1 MPPDA
6 LMVHGNSAALEQLL
20 LNLLLNAA
28 AALPEEGSASVE
40 ARLLDDAVEIT
51 VRDDGRGIAPD
62 ELDHVFD
69 PFYTT
74 REDGTGLGLTIV
86 RRIADA
92 HGAEL
97 SIESQPGVG
106 TTIRLSM
113 PRTVTIHVADRNV
126 S

>member
-1 MPPDA
+1 VPPDP

-28 AALPEEGSASVE
+28 AALPKEGSASVD
-40 ARLLDDAVEIT
+40 ARLIDDAVVIT
-51 VRDDGRGIAPD
+51 VRDDGRGISPD
-62 ELDHVFD
+62 EMDQVFN
-69 PFYTT
+69 PFFTT

-97 SIESQPGVG
+97 CMESQPGVG
-106 TTIRLSM
+106 TTVRLSM
-113 PRTVTIHVADRNV
+113 APARNDPRGSRNV

>member
-1 MPPDA
+1 
-6 LMVHGNSAALEQLL
+6 NSAALEQLL

-28 AALPEEGSASVE
+28 AALPAQGSASVE
-40 ARLLDDAVEIT
+40 ACLLDDAVEIT
-51 VRDDGRGIAPD
+51 VGDDGPGIARD
-62 ELDHVFD
+62 ALEHVFD

-97 SIESQPGVG
+97 SIESQPGLG
-106 TTIRLSM
+106 TTVRLSM
-113 PRTVTIHVADRNV
+113 PRTVMIHAAAGTFRNAAGPHALR
-126 S
+126 